1 MYQTC
6 RHFQGLPYFERYKR
20 NAKNQRDYRRR
31 KAVEK
36 AQTGK
41 IKSDITDD
49 TILTKGNDY
58 ERT

>member
-1 MYQTC
+1 MYQT
-6 RHFQGLPYFERYKR
+6 RRPFQGLPYSERHKR

-31 KAVEK
+31 KAIEK